1 MSTNNA
7 KYDPQNIFAKI
18 LRKEIPCKAI
28 YENDFVLAFHDIAPQ
43 APVHA
48 LVIPKNPYVSYADF
62 AERAA
67 PEEIVAFTKAVALVA
82 KDLGLSADGYRL
94 ISNIGKNSGQEV
106 PHFHV
111 HIMGGRPMGF
121 MG

>member
-1 MSTNNA
+1 MSINIS
-7 KYDPQNIFAKI
+7 KYDPQNVFAKI

-48 LVIPKNPYVSYADF
+48 LVIPKNPYTCFADF

-67 PEEIVAFTKAVALVA
+67 PEELIAFSKAIAHVA
-82 KDLGLSADGYRL
+82 KELGLEDNGYRI
-94 ISNIGKNSGQEV
+94 ISNTGRDSGQEV
-106 PHFHV
+106 PHFHF
-111 HIMGGRPMGF
+111 HIMGGRKMSF

>member
-1 MSTNNA
+1 MSINIS

-48 LVIPKNPYVSYADF
+48 LIIPKNPYTCYSDF

-67 PEEIVAFTKAVALVA
+67 PEELVAFSKAIAYVA
-82 KDLGLSADGYRL
+82 KELGLEDNGYRI
-94 ISNIGKNSGQEV
+94 ISNIGRDSGQEV
-106 PHFHV
+106 PHFHF
-111 HIMGGRPMGF
+111 HIMGGKQLGF

>member
-1 MSTNNA
+1 MSTSHT
-7 KYDPQNIFAKI
+7 KYDPQNVFAKI
-18 LRKEIPCKAI
+18 LRKEIPCKSI

-48 LVIPKNPYVSYADF
+48 LVIPKNPYISYAEF

-67 PEEIVAFTKAVALVA
+67 PEEIVAFTKAVAFVA
-82 KDLGLSADGYRL
+82 KELGLSAGGYRI
-94 ISNIGKNSGQEV
+94 ISNTGKDSGQEV
-106 PHFHV
+106 PHFHM

>member
-1 MSTNNA
+1 MSTSNA
-7 KYDPQNIFAKI
+7 NYDPQNIFAKI
-18 LRKEIPCKAI
+18 LRKEIPCKTI
-28 YENDFVLAFHDIAPQ
+28 YENEFVLAFHDIAPQ

-67 PEEIVAFTKAVALVA
+67 PEEIVAFTKAVAFVA
-82 KDLGLSADGYRL
+82 KELGLAENGYRL
-94 ISNIGKNSGQEV
+94 ISNIGRNSGQEV

-111 HIMGGRPMGF
+111 HIMGGRQMGF